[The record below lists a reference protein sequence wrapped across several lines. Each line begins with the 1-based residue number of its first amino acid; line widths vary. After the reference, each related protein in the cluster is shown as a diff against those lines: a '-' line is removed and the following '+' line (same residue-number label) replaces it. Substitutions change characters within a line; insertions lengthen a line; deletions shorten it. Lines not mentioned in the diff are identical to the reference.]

1 MEKFRKHH
9 CWPKPTIG
17 RIRTVREC
25 DFMGGVGPIPVYP
38 VTSTKAVFNE
48 KNENLEDILNNGIKF
63 QDSVWIKNLY
73 TTKIAPYIADGDV
86 AEGLSNIILDSAGN
100 INMNMLGE
108 GQVKFEAK
116 DDKEIISIS
125 SNNDADNIYNM
136 TISPMEIRIKNP
148 DHNDVVISGYG
159 RSELAYLRITELEDV
174 TPKYLAAFDNNKNLG
189 SIQLGDGLV
198 FDEDNDR
205 LELNIGK
212 GLIYDNKALTLNL
225 GEGLSFSTDGK
236 LNCTVKGG
244 SNSSSCSCNISD
256 VKYNDANGAEL
267 FTFNDITKVYGPKI
281 TVKSQYTNGT
291 YIGSVND
298 IDFYTPDSKVSVIS
312 EDLYSK
318 EQIATISNIPIYGY
332 KYFDVIAPRSGNL
345 YKDGEWGKYGAP
357 YKNNKILLNVESYYP
372 DSDNDHTCR
381 PIIFTQSQWTKDNPD
396 STQNCPF
403 AYIGPSLLEVRAD
416 CGEITEEEAK
426 LGASETY
433 PDVFLKITP
442 EKFYYNTKELCIPYQ
457 SSGTAIAQIAGK
469 TIFAPNSLSSSITIE
484 NAEAGTPYKL
494 ASTNGTNIYKHEGIT
509 ITDSNISANA
519 FYQTSDERLKENI
532 KDIEV
537 PLEVLLRIPTVN
549 FNFKDKNKLEMGTI
563 AQEVEKICPEIIN
576 TDGYGYKSVDY
587 SKLSILALKGLKDL
601 TKRVNYL
608 EKLIDKLV

>member
-25 DFMGGVGPIPVYP
+25 DFVGGVGPIPVYP

-63 QDSVWIKNLY
+63 QDSAWIKNLY
-73 TTKIAPYIADGDV
+73 TTKIAPYIADGDT
-86 AEGLSNIILDSAGN
+86 AEGKSYITFNPDGNLDISLKN
-100 INMNMLGE
+100 KTTIT
-108 GQVKFEAK
+108 VFEE
-116 DDKEIISIS
+116 DKELIYTKLTPDGIF
-125 SNNDADNIYNM
+125 IYNDEESSVI
-136 TISPMEIRIKNP
+136 TKITATESEFNSIKIHSLSDN
-148 DHNDVVISGYG
+148 DHNIWCTRIAGISDDGKIG
-159 RSELAYLRITELEDV
+159 EVALSEDFG
-174 TPKYLAAFDNNKNLG
+174 FDNDDNL
-189 SIQLGDGLV
+189 SINWKSIPLG
-198 FDEDNDR
+198 
-205 LELNIGK
+205 
-212 GLIYDNKALTLNL
+212 T
-225 GEGLSFSTDGK
+225 GLSFDEKGK
-236 LNCTVKGG
+236 LNCTVEGNGG
-244 SNSSSCSCNISD
+244 TISCSCKITD
-256 VKYNDANGAEL
+256 VKYTSGIEL
-267 FTFNDITKVYGPKI
+267 FTFNGTTVYVPKI
-281 TVKSQYTNGT
+281 DVKPQYIGGT
-291 YIGSVND
+291 YIGSVDNVK
-298 IDFYTPDSKVSVIS
+298 FYVPNSEVSVTS

-318 EQIATISNIPIYGY
+318 EQIATVSDFPIYSY
-332 KYFDVIAPRSGNL
+332 KYFDTIAPRSASL
-345 YKDGEWGKYGAP
+345 YEDGEWGKHGTP
-357 YKNNKILLNVESYYP
+357 YKNNKILLNVESYY
-372 DSDNDHTCR
+372 SNSEDNDHVCR

-416 CGEITEEEAK
+416 CGEIIEGEAK

-442 EKFYYNTKELCIPYQ
+442 EGFYYNTKELCIPYQ

-469 TIFAPNSLSSSITIE
+469 TIFAPNSSSSSISISSAVT
-484 NAEAGTPYKL
+484 GTGYKL
-494 ASTNGTNIYKHEGIT
+494 ASTNGTNIYKHDGIT

-549 FNFKDKNKLEMGTI
+549 FNFKDKDKLEMGTI

-601 TKRVNYL
+601 TQRVNEL
-608 EKLIDKLV
+608 EKLIDKIIGE